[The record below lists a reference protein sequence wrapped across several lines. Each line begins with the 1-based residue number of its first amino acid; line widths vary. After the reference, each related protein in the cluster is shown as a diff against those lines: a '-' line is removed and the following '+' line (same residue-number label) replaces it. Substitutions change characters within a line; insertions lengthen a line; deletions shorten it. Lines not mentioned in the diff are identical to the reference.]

1 MSDDEGEYCRV
12 CGGMVPK
19 AGDVRQI
26 IVDGKTIGIKGLDRI
41 LEQVSGMEFS
51 GPVQVKEALLAAVKA
66 ANYVPTKK
74 AGAYG
79 DALYDEY
86 LHYTGSRG

>member
-1 MSDDEGEYCRV
+1 MADDEGEYCTV

-19 AGDVRQI
+19 AGGVRQI
-26 IVDGKTIGIKGLDRI
+26 TVDGKEVGIYELDLI
-41 LEQVSGMEFS
+41 LKQVADMELS
-51 GPVQVKEALLAAVKA
+51 GPVQVKEALLSAVKG

-74 AGAYG
+74 AGAYE

-86 LHYTGSRG
+86 MRVIE

>member
-1 MSDDEGEYCRV
+1 MTDDEGEYCTV

-26 IVDGKTIGIKGLDRI
+26 TVDGKAVGISGLDQI
-41 LEQVSGMEFS
+41 LKTVAGLNLS

-66 ANYVPTKK
+66 VNYVPTKK
-74 AGAYG
+74 AGAYE
-79 DALYDEY
+79 DALYSEY
-86 LHYTGSRG
+86 LRYIETRG

>member
-1 MSDDEGEYCRV
+1 MADDEGEYCTV

-26 IVDGKTIGIKGLDRI
+26 TVDGKSVGISGLDQI
-41 LEQVSGMEFS
+41 LEKVAEMDFS
-51 GPVQVKEALLAAVKA
+51 GPVQIKEALLTAVKA

-74 AGAYG
+74 AEAYG
-79 DALYDEY
+79 EALYGEY
-86 LHYTGSRG
+86 LRVGK

>member
-1 MSDDEGEYCRV
+1 MADDEGEYCTV

-26 IVDGKTIGIKGLDRI
+26 TVDGREVGINGLDQI
-41 LEQVSGMEFS
+41 LKTVAGMNLS
-51 GPVQVKEALLAAVKA
+51 GPVQVQEALLAAVKA
-66 ANYVPTKK
+66 TNYVPTKK

-79 DALYDEY
+79 EALYREY
-86 LHYTGSRG
+86 LHYTESQG